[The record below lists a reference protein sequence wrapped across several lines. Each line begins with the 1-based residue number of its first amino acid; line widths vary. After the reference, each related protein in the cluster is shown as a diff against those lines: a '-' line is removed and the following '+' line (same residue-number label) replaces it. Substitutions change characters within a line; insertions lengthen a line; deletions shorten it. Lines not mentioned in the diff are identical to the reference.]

1 MERRFVV
8 LSASMGAG
16 HDAVARE
23 LARRLRTLGH
33 DVLVQDVLALLPPGA
48 GPALRSFYRASVRHA
63 PRLYAGIYATFLA
76 PGAGPRPGS
85 SPLAALA
92 ERRLAE
98 VVRRRRADAV
108 VSTFHLAA
116 QITGRMRER
125 GTLDVPSAV
134 VVIDFAVHRGWL
146 HPGNDLHLCVTE
158 AAAGAARRATGRP
171 ATAAGPVVPPQF
183 SMAAGSPSGPWRTTF
198 ARRAPGRAPVLL
210 STGAWGVGPGLRSTA
225 QALAQ
230 GGFLPVLLCGRDER
244 LRHRAASLHGV
255 LALGWVRD
263 MPGLMSACRVL
274 VDNAAGQTA
283 VQALAAGLPVV
294 GHRPIPGH
302 GAEGVREM
310 TAAGLSAYATEPDDL
325 LAEVGRLAQDGPE
338 RSRRIA
344 TGRAVFTA
352 DAAGLLAD
360 LTGSPGD
367 LPGPGAVPPDGVP
380 ARDGHPRP

>member
-33 DVLVQDVLALLPPGA
+33 DVLVQDVLALLPPGT
-48 GPALRSFYRASVRHA
+48 GPALRSFYRASVRHT

-76 PGAGPRPGS
+76 PGPGPRPGS

-98 VVRRRRADAV
+98 VVRRWRADAV

-146 HPGNDLHLCVTE
+146 HPGNDLHLCLTE
-158 AAAGAARRATGRP
+158 AAAATARRATGRP
-171 ATAAGPVVPPQF
+171 ATAAGPVVSPQF
-183 SMAAGSPSGPWRTTF
+183 GAETAGSPWYPWRTTF
-198 ARRAPGRAPVLL
+198 ARRAPGRPPVLL
-210 STGAWGVGPGLRSTA
+210 SAGAWGVGSGLLATA
-225 QALAQ
+225 QALAR

-244 LRHRAASLHGV
+244 LRHRAASVHGV

-263 MPGLMSACRVL
+263 MPGLMAACRVL

-302 GAEGVREM
+302 GEEGVREM
-310 TAAGLSAYATEPDDL
+310 AAAGLSAYASGPGGL
-325 LAEVGRLAQDGPE
+325 VAEVGRLAQDGPE
-338 RSRRIA
+338 RTRLIDR
-344 TGRAVFTA
+344 GRTAFAA
-352 DAAGLLAD
+352 DAARLIAD
-360 LTGSPGD
+360 LTGSP
-367 LPGPGAVPPDGVP
+367 
-380 ARDGHPRP
+380 ARS

>member
-23 LARRLRTLGH
+23 LARRLRDLGH
-33 DVLVQDVLALLPPGA
+33 DVLVQDVLALLPPGT

-63 PRLYAGIYATFLA
+63 PRVYAGIYATFLA
-76 PGAGPRPGS
+76 PGPGPRPGS

-98 VVRRRRADAV
+98 VVRRWRADAV

-125 GTLDVPSAV
+125 GTLRVPSAV

-146 HPGNDLHLCVTE
+146 HPGNDLHLCLTE
-158 AAAGAARRATGRP
+158 AAATTARQATGRA
-171 ATAAGPVVPPQF
+171 ATVAGPVVPPQF
-183 SMAAGSPSGPWRTTF
+183 GAVGGGASSGPWRTTF
-198 ARRAPGRAPVLL
+198 ARRARGHTPVLL
-210 STGAWGVGPGLRSTA
+210 SAGAWGVGTGLRPTA
-225 QALAQ
+225 QALAHDAY
-230 GGFLPVLLCGRDER
+230 LPVLLCGRDER
-244 LRHRAASLHGV
+244 LRHRAAALHGV

-283 VQALAAGLPVV
+283 VQALAAGLPVI
-294 GHRPIPGH
+294 GYRPIPGH
-302 GAEGVREM
+302 GTEGVREM
-310 TAAGLSAYATEPDDL
+310 TAAGLSAYASDPGEL

-338 RSRRIA
+338 RSRSIA
-344 TGRAVFTA
+344 RGRTAFAADPIVPITELAASPAAPGNTGRTV
-352 DAAGLLAD
+352 
-360 LTGSPGD
+360 
-367 LPGPGAVPPDGVP
+367 
-380 ARDGHPRP
+380 